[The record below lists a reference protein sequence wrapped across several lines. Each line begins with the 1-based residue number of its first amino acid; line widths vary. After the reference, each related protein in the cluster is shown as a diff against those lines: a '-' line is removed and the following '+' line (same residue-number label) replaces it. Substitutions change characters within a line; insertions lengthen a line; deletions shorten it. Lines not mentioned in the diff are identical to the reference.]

1 MMPEYKEQ
9 KKILVLGAGFG
20 GIAAVRTLGRFMKT
34 HPDVARQYDIVLVND
49 RDFHIY
55 TPGLYEVATALR
67 EDVDPW
73 SLKKTAAI
81 PIQDLVAGLPIQ
93 FIQDRVEKIDCDHM
107 TVTLKDGGTLSAQYL
122 LFAVGAAANTFGIPG
137 VLEHGLIL
145 KTFEDALK
153 IRTAVTEALKKKEN
167 AHIVVAG
174 GGATGVELCGE
185 LVGLTRTISR
195 RYHKQ
200 ERPVFTLIEATPR
213 LLPGM
218 PDLVAAL
225 AKKRLESLGVR
236 LMLEHA
242 VTHTEPYKV
251 FTKTSSGD
259 EVGVD
264 FDFFIW
270 SGGIKSHP
278 LLERILV
285 PKDKKGRCMVDP
297 DLTVHG
303 KEKLFAVGDLT
314 CFMNPENNQPLPA
327 VAWAALGEGKVAAKN
342 ICASIQGRGLTH
354 YHPPKH
360 PPFIVP
366 ISGKWAIAHVMGI
379 TFAGLPA
386 FVLRLLK
393 DLRYFL
399 FVLPPP
405 KALRFFLFSTLAYF
419 KND

>member
-1 MMPEYKEQ
+1 MMPKDAEQ
-9 KKILVLGAGFG
+9 KKIVVLGAGFG
-20 GIAAVRTLGRFMKT
+20 GIAAAQTLGRFMKT
-34 HPDVARQYDIVLVND
+34 HPDTAQQYDVVLVND
-49 RDFHIY
+49 RNFHIY
-55 TPGLYEVATALR
+55 NPGLYEVATALR

-81 PIQDLVAGLPIQ
+81 QIEDLITGLPIR
-93 FIQDRVEKIDCDHM
+93 FIQDRVAKIDCDQM
-107 TVTLKDGGTLSAQYL
+107 TVTLKDAGTISAEYM
-122 LFAVGAAANTFGIPG
+122 LFALGAVTNTFGIPG
-137 VLEHGLIL
+137 VLEYGLML

-153 IRTAVTEALKKKEN
+153 IRTAVTEVLKKKED

-185 LVGLTRTISR
+185 LVGLTRTISQ

-200 ERPVFTLIEATPR
+200 KHPVFTLIEATPR

-218 PDLVAAL
+218 PNPVAAL
-225 AKKRLESLGVR
+225 AKKRLQSLGVR
-236 LMLEHA
+236 LMLEQV
-242 VTHTEPYKV
+242 VTHLEQYKV
-251 FTKTSSGD
+251 FTKNSLGNEATM
-259 EVGVD
+259 D

-270 SGGIKSHP
+270 SGGIRPNP
-278 LLERILV
+278 LLEGIVV
-285 PKDKKGRCMVDP
+285 PKDKKGRCMVGP
-297 DLTVHG
+297 DLTIRG

-314 CFMNPENNQPLPA
+314 CFMNPENGRPLPA
-327 VAWAALGEGKVAAKN
+327 VGWAAFEEGKTAAKN
-342 ICASIQGRGLTH
+342 ICASIQGRGLQH

-366 ISGKWAIAHVMGI
+366 VSGKWAIAHVMGI